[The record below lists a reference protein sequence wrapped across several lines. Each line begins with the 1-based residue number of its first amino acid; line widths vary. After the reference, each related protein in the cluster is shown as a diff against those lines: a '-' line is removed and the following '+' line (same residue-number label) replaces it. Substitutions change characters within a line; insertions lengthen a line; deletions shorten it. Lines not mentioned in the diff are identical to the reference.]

1 MTDSSTSSKF
11 SHTNPKTKF
20 TPFTLNTPSGRGVTG
35 IEFVPGSAKSTT
47 EDIKPLI
54 VALHGATCFSGYWDL
69 DEEHTASLAASA
81 LGLPFVAID
90 RPGYVGTDSVDLDG
104 STYQLATARWIQDE
118 ILPEL
123 WQKYGVPNGCSAV
136 CLMCHSLGCCVGI
149 TIASLHARAITKAQY
164 PLAGLI
170 ISGVGSR
177 LRRSA
182 SVVENPAELDIN
194 ILPPVLQRD
203 LSEQVPLML
212 GDPELELYNKAI
224 SSSLASQAGSMTRE
238 ELHGGIMFMV
248 TEAGIPFVESVQ
260 CSVLYSLAE
269 HDHAGYCTQ
278 EEARNYAGM
287 FKNSR
292 RVDWSLVRNA
302 PHAIEWSRAGK
313 GWYFHCMGWALE
325 VTADYV
331 IRQQQ

>member
-1 MTDSSTSSKF
+1 MTDSISS
-11 SHTNPKTKF
+11 H
-20 TPFTLNTPSGRGVTG
+20 TPSGRGVTG
-35 IEFVPGSAKSTT
+35 IEFVPRSAQSAAK
-47 EDIKPLI
+47 DIKPLI

-69 DEEHTASLAASA
+69 DEERTASIAASA

-90 RPGYVGTDSVDLDG
+90 RPGYAGTDSVDLDG
-104 STYQLATARWIQDE
+104 STYQLATAKWIEDE

-149 TIASLHARAITKAQY
+149 TIASLHAETVNKAQY
-164 PLAGLI
+164 PLAGLV
-170 ISGVGSR
+170 ISGVGRR

-182 SVVENPAELDIN
+182 SVVDNPAELDIG

-203 LSEQVPLML
+203 LSEQVPFML
-212 GDPELELYNKAI
+212 GDPELQLYDQAI
-224 SSSLASQAGSMTRE
+224 TSTLASQAGSMTRE

-248 TEAGIPFVESVQ
+248 TEAGAPFIESVQ

-269 HDHAGYCTQ
+269 HDHAGYGTQ
-278 EEARNYAGM
+278 EEARSYAEM
-287 FKNSR
+287 FKSSR
-292 RVDWSLVRNA
+292 RVDWSLMRNA
-302 PHAIEWSRAGK
+302 PHAIEWSKAGK
-313 GWYFHCMGWALE
+313 GWYFHCLGWALE

-331 IRQQQ
+331 IQQQQ